1 MNLPRKLLISK
12 IQRDAREEGEKERAR
27 TGWNGAELHS
37 HRGVLE
43 SKEMQRQEK
52 KKGREKER
60 NEASDTWYREQCE
73 KNQCGSKNHL
83 EILKEK
89 ACSAVW
95 NLDYMVVKFELLGR
109 RKLARAPSTAFS
121 VFGPQNLL
129 SLIMI
134 LHHHQLKNV
143 IMKKAQRNLLM
154 KFKRTNSSC
163 SIGRN
168 KNKDK
173 RIGKL

>member
-1 MNLPRKLLISK
+1 MQGRRERK
-12 IQRDAREEGEKERAR
+12 RERAQGEMGR
-27 TGWNGAELHS
+27 SCTVTEVCWKA
-37 HRGVLE
+37 
-43 SKEMQRQEK
+43 EMQRQEK

-109 RKLARAPSTAFS
+109 RKLARAPNAAFS

-134 LHHHQLKNV
+134 FHHYQPKNV

-154 KFKRTNSSC
+154 KFKRT
-163 SIGRN
+163 IPAVPLEEI
-168 KNKDK
+168 KTKIK
-173 RIGKL
+173 E